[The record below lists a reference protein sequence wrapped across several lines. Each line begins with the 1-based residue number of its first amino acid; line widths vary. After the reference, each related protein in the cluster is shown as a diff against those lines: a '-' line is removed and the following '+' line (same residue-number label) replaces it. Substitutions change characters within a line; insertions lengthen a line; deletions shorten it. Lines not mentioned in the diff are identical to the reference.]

1 MRDPPRLGRLFV
13 LDAYGHI
20 MPHVDWLPGLERMR
34 LHAASMGP
42 FDLRQELCELIAD
55 RAFLADQSPVRTRAE
70 FEDRRSAGRER
81 IGLAVQDVASV
92 VDPLLE
98 AYHEARLALERAETG
113 RWRYAMD
120 DMWDQLRNLVPPGFL
135 TATPWP
141 WLAHFP
147 RYFPRSNNAWTASPA
162 AVCSA
167 TRSIAT
173 TSRRWHGYLAQSEH
187 DRQQGIYDPELT
199 TYRWMLEEYRV
210 SLFAQKLGT
219 AMPISAKRL
228 DRLWE
233 KVSRAEELS

>member
-1 MRDPPRLGRLFV
+1 MNLRVVDGNGSTLIQGRNLQEIRLKLGEETDRRLAEIDESGCRRDGLVTWDFEELPEEIIVDRGGMRLTAFPMLVDQGNAVHRHDSVALRLSGCRERALCETRRALGRLFV

-113 RWRYAMD
+113 RLA
-120 DMWDQLRNLVPPGFL
+120 LRDG
-135 TATPWP
+135 
-141 WLAHFP
+141 
-147 RYFPRSNNAWTASPA
+147 
-162 AVCSA
+162 
-167 TRSIAT
+167 
-173 TSRRWHGYLAQSEH
+173 
-187 DRQQGIYDPELT
+187 
-199 TYRWMLEEYRV
+199 
-210 SLFAQKLGT
+210 
-219 AMPISAKRL
+219 
-228 DRLWE
+228 
-233 KVSRAEELS
+233 